1 MTDDQLINQ
10 WKQLE
15 VEVRRTWTKL
25 TDEDWSLAAG
35 DLGKL
40 ADRIHERHPDARE
53 VIVKQLAE
61 HLDAATERARKTTDP
76 AAGLRVVT

>member
-15 VEVRRTWTKL
+15 VEVRRTWTQL
-25 TDEDWSLAAG
+25 TDEDWALAAG

-40 ADRIHERHPDARE
+40 ADVIHERHAATRE
-53 VIVKQLAE
+53 VIVQQLAE
-61 HLDAATERARKTTDP
+61 HLDAASERARKATDP
-76 AAGLRVVT
+76 AAGLRVMT